1 MNALRK
7 MLAFIKKDFYIHISY
22 RIAFLFEW
30 ISILTKVTTFYFISK
45 LVGQGMLPYL
55 NEYQTGYFSF
65 VLVGIAFSG
74 YFNTALQSFSSNIRE
89 EQLLGT
95 LEAMLATP
103 TKIPLI
109 IIGISI
115 WDFLFTTITS
125 IICLLF
131 GAMFFR
137 ADLSQMN
144 LLASLLILAMTIIS
158 FSSIGIISAAFI
170 MVVKKGNPI
179 NWMISTFSGLFGGV
193 FFPIEMFPKKLQ
205 FISYLLPITHSLKG
219 LRHAILQGYSFKML
233 MPDIMALLFF
243 CIILFPL
250 SIWIFKK
257 AVNKAKLTGS
267 LAHY

>member
-1 MNALRK
+1 MNTLRK
-7 MLAFIKKDFYIHISY
+7 VLAFIKRDFYIHTSY
-22 RIAFLFEW
+22 RIAFIFEW
-30 ISILTKVTTFYFISK
+30 IGVLTSVTTFYFISK
-45 LVGQGMLPYL
+45 LVGQGVSPYL

-65 VLVGIAFSG
+65 VLIGIAFSG

-95 LEAMLATP
+95 LEAMLAAP
-103 TKIPLI
+103 TKISFI

-125 IICLLF
+125 VICLLF
-131 GAMFFR
+131 GVLFFK

-144 LLASLLILAMTIIS
+144 FLASFLILAMTIIS

-170 MVVKKGNPI
+170 MVLKKGNPI

-193 FFPIEMFPKKLQ
+193 FFPIEMFPRELR

-219 LRHAILQGYSFKML
+219 LRHSILQGYSFKML
-233 MPDIMALLFF
+233 MPDIMILFLF